1 MKLKFR
7 ADAKDIVIF
16 IIFCFVLLYFV
27 AIAVLNLN
35 SFAMDGVFR
44 GLNPFP
50 AFGPEFLFYTIVF
63 YILILAGLMLACS
76 SYFFEREEGFGLTT
90 EKKSKADGYSKLMSE
105 KDMKKDYGIKKVH
118 LTDDD
123 YDAGGIPIINDGVDA
138 WVDDSGQPHA
148 LIMGASGSGKSQ
160 AFMFP
165 FIRILGRHGESMI
178 VTDPKGELYE
188 ACGNML
194 KEKGYRIILINFRDP
209 KEGNAWNPFSYP
221 YRIYKEGNIDKANEL
236 LQDLASNIL
245 IDPNNKAEPFWEQ
258 TASNFFTGLSLGL
271 FDDAKEEE
279 ININSIN
286 MMAEVGEDRFGS
298 SNYIKEYFKSKGEL
312 SPAYI
317 AAASCINAPNETRGG
332 IMSTFRTKTRIF
344 SSQESLSEM
353 LSYSDFDIRDIGKEK
368 TAVFLKVHDEKTTY
382 HALATIFVKQAYEAL
397 IAVAQTCPNLK
408 LPYRTNFILDEFAN
422 MPALKDVGTMITAS
436 RSRNIRFSFAIQ
448 NFSQLNQVYG
458 KEVAETIQGN
468 CGNFV
473 YIMSTE
479 LSALEEISKLL
490 GDKKPDKPK
499 KDEPAPPIRPLF
511 SVSDLQALK
520 EGEVII
526 NRFRSMPFK
535 TKLTYDYKINW
546 GKKYDIMTYSER
558 PHHEVKVFDLKG
570 FVTKLKGNQ
579 APMGG
584 MMGAGMGMIPGMMGG
599 MPMTGSPFIPG
610 GIAMNPARPNPAMQ
624 SSLDE
629 YVKKLDEKIAE
640 LEKEEAEEKERL
652 EREKKEKETKGN
664 TTNII
669 INTPP
674 KSQKEVE
681 DEITSIFEHKV
692 EPERTAVPEVIETIK
707 VPDIEVKVPKVEVE
721 TPKVEVSLPKVE
733 VEAPK
738 VEIEKPH
745 IEFEEEEK
753 PDFITSTYHAT
764 PKSTLSD
771 DYVAVESKND
781 YDSTSFKVDIPK
793 IDVQKEIIKMPSVEV
808 KAPEIEVKEDKA
820 VVELPKVEVEAPKV
834 EVKKPTVEVSIPKVE
849 VETPKVV
856 VKPGE
861 IQQPTYAEIEKP
873 KVNIDV
879 DTVSI
884 NNSRRNSEE
893 FFDDFFGSEGE

>member
-1 MKLKFR
+1 LKLKFR
-7 ADAKDIVIF
+7 ADAKDVVIF
-16 IIFCFVLLYFV
+16 VIFCIVLLYFI
-27 AIAVLNLN
+27 AIAVLNIN
-35 SFAMDGVFR
+35 SFAIDGVFR

-50 AFGPEFLFYTIVF
+50 AFSSEFILYTFAFYFLV
-63 YILILAGLMLACS
+63 LVSLMLASS
-76 SYFFEREEGFGLTT
+76 SYFFEREEGFGFTT
-90 EKKSKADGYSKLMSE
+90 KKKTKNDGYSKIMSE

-118 LTDDD
+118 LKDDS

-138 WVDDSGQPHA
+138 WVDDSGQPHS
-148 LIMGASGSGKSQ
+148 LIMGASGSGKTQ
-160 AFMFP
+160 ALMFP
-165 FIRILGRHGESMI
+165 YIRILGRHGESMI

-209 KEGNAWNPFSYP
+209 REGAAWNPFSYP
-221 YRIYKEGNIDKANEL
+221 YRIYKEGNVDKANEL

-271 FDDAKEEE
+271 FDDASEEE
-279 ININSIN
+279 VNINSIN
-286 MMAEVGEDRFGS
+286 MMAEVGEDRIGS

-344 SSQESLSEM
+344 SSQEGLSEM

-458 KEVAETIQGN
+458 KDVAETIKGN

-490 GDKKPDKPK
+490 GDQKPEKPK

-511 SVSDLQALK
+511 TVSDLQALK

-535 TKLTYDYKINW
+535 TKLTYDYKIDW
-546 GKKYDIMTYSER
+546 GKKYPIMTYTER

-570 FVTKLKGNQ
+570 YVNKLRESQGLSTPQ
-579 APMGG
+579 GMPGGFMGGG
-584 MMGAGMGMIPGMMGG
+584 MMPGMMGS
-599 MPMTGSPFIPG
+599 MPMTGSPFVPG
-610 GIAMNPARPNPAMQ
+610 SLGGRPSGAMPM
-624 SSLDE
+624 SLDD
-629 YVKKLDEKIAE
+629 YVKRLDEKIAE
-640 LEKEEAEEKERL
+640 LEKEEAEEKARIE
-652 EREKKEKETKGN
+652 KEKN
-664 TTNII
+664 TTANSNQTI
-669 INTPP
+669 
-674 KSQKEVE
+674 KSQKEIE
-681 DEITSIFEHKV
+681 DEITGIFEHDSNNN
-692 EPERTAVPEVIETIK
+692 EVRIETPNVVVDK
-707 VPDIEVKVPKVEVE
+707 PQVK
-721 TPKVEVSLPKVE
+721 

-738 VEIEKPH
+738 VEISPVQFEMPKPIEIETPKIEVEAKPVTISTPDIVVEKP
-745 IEFEEEEK
+745 EVK
-753 PDFITSTYHAT
+753 
-764 PKSTLSD
+764 
-771 DYVAVESKND
+771 
-781 YDSTSFKVDIPK
+781 
-793 IDVQKEIIKMPSVEV
+793 VEV
-808 KAPEIEVKEDKA
+808 
-820 VVELPKVEVEAPKV
+820 PKVEVSPVQFEIPKPIEIETPKIEVEAKPVTISTPDVVVEKPEIKVEVPKV
-834 EVKKPTVEVSIPKVE
+834 EVVRQE
-849 VETPKVV
+849 
-856 VKPGE
+856 
-861 IQQPTYAEIEKP
+861 PTYEELEKP

-879 DTVSI
+879 DSVVI
-884 NNSRRNSEE
+884 NNNNNNED
-893 FFDDFFGSEGE
+893 FFDDFFGNEGE

>member
-7 ADAKDIVIF
+7 AETKDIVIF
-16 IIFCFVLLYFV
+16 LIFCVVLLYFV

-35 SFAMDGVFR
+35 SFAMDGIFR

-50 AFGPEFLFYTIVF
+50 AFGREFILPTLIF
-63 YILILAGLMLACS
+63 YILALIALMLACS
-76 SYFFEREEGFGLTT
+76 SYFFEREEGFGIST
-90 EKKSKADGYSKLMSE
+90 EKKSKADGYSKLMTE
-105 KDMKKDYGIKKVH
+105 KEMKKDYGIKKVH
-118 LTDDD
+118 LTDDS
-123 YDAGGIPIINDGVDA
+123 YDAGGIPIINNGVDA
-138 WVDDSGQPHA
+138 WVDDSGQPHS

-194 KEKGYRIILINFRDP
+194 KEKGYKIILINFRDP
-209 KEGNAWNPFSYP
+209 KEGAAWNPFSYP

-271 FDDAKEEE
+271 FDDATEEE

-298 SNYIKEYFKSKGEL
+298 SNFIKEYFKSKGEL

-397 IAVAQTCPNLK
+397 IAVAQTCPGLK

-448 NFSQLNQVYG
+448 NFSQLTQVYG
-458 KEVAETIQGN
+458 KEVAETIKGN

-479 LSALEEISKLL
+479 LAALEEISKLL
-490 GDKKPDKPK
+490 GDKKPEKPK

-535 TKLTYDYKINW
+535 TKLTYDWKINW
-546 GKKYDIMTYSER
+546 GKKYDIMSYSQR

-570 FVTKLKGNQ
+570 YVNKIKGSQ
-579 APMGG
+579 SPTGMPGMPGMGG
-584 MMGAGMGMIPGMMGG
+584 MPMAGGMLPGMGG

-610 GIAMNPARPNPAMQ
+610 SISPMGGSRGGMMPP
-624 SSLDE
+624 SLDE

-640 LEKEEAEEKERL
+640 LEKEEAEEKARIEK
-652 EREKKEKETKGN
+652 EKKERENQGKEIEKIEQV
-664 TTNII
+664 TNKEK
-669 INTPP
+669 TEEEL
-674 KSQKEVE
+674 QKEIE
-681 DEITSIFEHKV
+681 DIFEHKTENNKVV
-692 EPERTAVPEVIETIK
+692 EKEVIKEK
-707 VPDIEVKVPKVEVE
+707 VDDSIHDEDEKEANFVPRDEEVKTSEPQN
-721 TPKVEVSLPKVE
+721 
-733 VEAPK
+733 
-738 VEIEKPH
+738 
-745 IEFEEEEK
+745 EEK
-753 PDFITSTYHAT
+753 PSH
-764 PKSTLSD
+764 K
-771 DYVAVESKND
+771 
-781 YDSTSFKVDIPK
+781 
-793 IDVQKEIIKMPSVEV
+793 
-808 KAPEIEVKEDKA
+808 
-820 VVELPKVEVEAPKV
+820 VVEDQ
-834 EVKKPTVEVSIPKVE
+834 KPTYEE
-849 VETPKVV
+849 L
-856 VKPGE
+856 
-861 IQQPTYAEIEKP
+861 EKP

-879 DTVSI
+879 DSVVV
-884 NNSRRNSEE
+884 NNKQNSED
-893 FFDDFFGSEGE
+893 FFDDFFGGEDE